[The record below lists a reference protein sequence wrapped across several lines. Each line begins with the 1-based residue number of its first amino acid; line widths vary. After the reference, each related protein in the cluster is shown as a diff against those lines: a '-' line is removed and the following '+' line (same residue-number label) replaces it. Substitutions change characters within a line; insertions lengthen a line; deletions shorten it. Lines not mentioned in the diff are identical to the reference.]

1 MSDSDAGAERSFT
14 FLDASRFPVV
24 RYRIPEAVGHLQ
36 AETDPLLRDLDLLLA
51 RNLPFI
57 LITSGQH
64 DREPADVRKGRAVW
78 FKAHQPRLAGLCRVM
93 IHIAPNPEERHRM
106 IEQTQTLSNTL
117 GMPLF
122 VVSDETEADRRAQSV
137 LSAQLGDEPASTVS
151 TENRHRDD

>member
-1 MSDSDAGAERSFT
+1 MSDSDTRAERSFT
-14 FLDASRFPVV
+14 FLDASRFPIV

-36 AETDPLLRDLDLLLA
+36 AETDPLLKDLDLLLS

-93 IHIAPNPEERHRM
+93 IHIAPDPQERRRM
-106 IEQTQTLSNTL
+106 IEQTQTLTNTL

-122 VVSDETEADRRAQSV
+122 VVSEETEADTRAQSF
-137 LSAQLGDEPASTVS
+137 LSGQFGGEPDNTVE
-151 TENRHRDD
+151 TENKHRSD

>member
-1 MSDSDAGAERSFT
+1 MSDSDTGSEPRFA
-14 FLDASRFPVV
+14 FLDTSRFPIV
-24 RYRIPEAVGHLQ
+24 RYRIPKAVGHLQ
-36 AETDPLLRDLDLLLA
+36 AETDPLLKDLDLLLA

-78 FKAHQPRLAGLCRVM
+78 FKAHQPRLASLCRVM
-93 IHIAPNPEERHRM
+93 IHIAPDPEERRRM

-122 VVSDETEADRRAQSV
+122 VVSDETEADKRAQSI
-137 LSAQLGDEPASTVS
+137 LSAQFGSEPANSIS
-151 TENRHRDD
+151 TENKPRGD